1 MPDPKQ
7 VAQVPPHIAE
17 MVAKIPL
24 RGESSLVHEIQELR
38 QEIAALR
45 ADLIPTQSA
54 IAMGREVLA
63 EFRALR
69 NQGGAA
75 T

>member
-7 VAQVPPHIAE
+7 VAQVPPRIAE
-17 MVAKIPL
+17 MVTRIPL
-24 RGESSLVHEIQELR
+24 RGESSLVQEIQELR

-45 ADLIPTQSA
+45 ADLIPAQSA
-54 IAMGREVLA
+54 ILMGREVLA